1 MNIELVKLSR
11 EYKEQLDDMMS
22 EWLSVEQNF
31 SPYAIRKNDYRDFDF
46 YLENLEVKE
55 ASDERVPDSTYFC
68 LDKDRNIFVG
78 VVNIRHYL
86 NDNLCH
92 TGGHIGDG
100 IRPSERRKGYA
111 TAMIHLAL
119 EKCREMGMNKVL
131 MTCGKDNIGSAKS
144 IINNG
149 GVFEREVEED
159 GETEQRY
166 WITLHEEE
174 IETERMI
181 LRREMPSDYLD
192 AFSWSGDERVY
203 KYLLSNPCKK
213 PEYMLPWLER
223 QDPNSRTRYV
233 MIMRAKDDGHAVGT
247 IGAFSDGGVWSIAY
261 SIRHDDWGKG
271 YAREA
276 AKAVMDYLRE
286 TYDAHVFEAECAEE
300 NTQSERVMEKL
311 GMHFDRFSNYKKHDG
326 SAEFKSKI
334 YKIEI

>member
-1 MNIELVKLSR
+1 
-11 EYKEQLDDMMS
+11 
-22 EWLSVEQNF
+22 
-31 SPYAIRKNDYRDFDF
+31 
-46 YLENLEVKE
+46 
-55 ASDERVPDSTYFC
+55 
-68 LDKDRNIFVG
+68 
-78 VVNIRHYL
+78 
-86 NDNLCH
+86 
-92 TGGHIGDG
+92 
-100 IRPSERRKGYA
+100 
-111 TAMIHLAL
+111 
-119 EKCREMGMNKVL
+119 
-131 MTCGKDNIGSAKS
+131 
-144 IINNG
+144 
-149 GVFEREVEED
+149 
-159 GETEQRY
+159 
-166 WITLHEEE
+166 
-174 IETERMI
+174 MI

-213 PEYMLPWLER
+213 PEDMLPWLER

-276 AKAVMDYLRE
+276 AKAVMDYLSK

-311 GMHFDRFSNYKKHDG
+311 GMHFDRFSSYKKHDG